1 MKHAFAGRR
10 LHAAGGKLAAVLAAA
25 CLATA
30 AHADSRKSGE
40 HVYKET
46 CHTCHANGVDDAPRF
61 GDKSKWGP
69 LIKEGQAI
77 VTAHGWVGVRKMP
90 PKGGKDDLK
99 LEEFAR
105 AAAYM
110 AKAAGGDWKD
120 PDDKLMKRIKLEEK
134 KRIAELKA
142 KKP

>member
-1 MKHAFAGRR
+1 MKRGFDGRR
-10 LHAAGGKLAAVLAAA
+10 PHAAGGMLVAVLASA

-30 AHADSRKSGE
+30 AHADSKKSGE
-40 HVYKET
+40 KVYKET
-46 CHTCHANGVDDAPRF
+46 CHACHATGVDDAPRF
-61 GDKSKWGP
+61 GDKAKWEP

-90 PKGGKDDLK
+90 PRGGKDHIK

-110 AKAAGGDWKD
+110 ARAAGGDWKD
-120 PDDKLMKRIKLEEK
+120 PDDNLMKQIKLEER

>member
-1 MKHAFAGRR
+1 MRSKKPEAPVEPWYRQGWPWFLIA
-10 LHAAGGKLAAVLAAA
+10 LP
-25 CLATA
+25 ATA
-30 AHADSRKSGE
+30 VVAGIATLVIAAKTFDGM
-40 HVYKET
+40 V
-46 CHTCHANGVDDAPRF
+46 VDDYY
-61 GDKSKWGP
+61 
-69 LIKEGQAI
+69 KEGQAI

-90 PKGGKDDLK
+90 PRGGKDHIK

-110 AKAAGGDWKD
+110 ARAAGGDWKD
-120 PDDKLMKRIKLEEK
+120 PDDNLMKQIKLEER